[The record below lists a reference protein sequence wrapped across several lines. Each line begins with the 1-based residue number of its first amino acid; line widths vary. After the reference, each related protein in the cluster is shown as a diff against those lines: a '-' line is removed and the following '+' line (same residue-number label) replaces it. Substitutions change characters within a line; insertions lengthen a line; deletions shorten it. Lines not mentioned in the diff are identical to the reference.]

1 MTVNYSR
8 YSPYYST
15 DQSNSYLDLWSARSI
30 PFQTDD
36 MFVEVQ
42 SKYHQRPDLLS
53 YDLYDTVNLW
63 WVFAVRN
70 PETIKDPIFD
80 LVSGSRIYLPK
91 ITTIKTALGI

>member
-1 MTVNYSR
+1 MAATYSR
-8 YSPYYST
+8 YSPYHST
-15 DQSNSYLDLWSARSI
+15 SQDNGYLGLWSPRNI
-30 PFQTDD
+30 PFQKDD
-36 MFVEVQ
+36 IFVEIE

-70 PETIKDPIFD
+70 PDTIKDPIFD